1 MISDRTTSHH
11 PLYVSQGNKKVPM
24 TSSRKNNA
32 SSPPPRNPIINYEEL
47 HADVKQVSSSAFASS
62 NGHKHPSTNLVAQK
76 LDHGR
81 SHSERNNN
89 VRRSYSFGIPTG
101 SSSSNTINNNDFM
114 VTDLPPS
121 YEAAISQNNNNN
133 FMESKRKEYLIQ
145 KLNHL
150 KKQNSTSLE
159 HFQIVRDDVRQ
170 SKVVMEKQILQAYG
184 AMKLKLESLLQESL
198 NSLADMEA
206 EMTEPLDVKIEQLK
220 RNMRA
225 IDMTENTLARQPF
238 SETVKE
244 KVDACLKANVPPF
257 TSDIDIYKLTD
268 INNYPMI
275 RVSHSFLGA
284 DASKKSPIPTS
295 SRLSMDIDPSN
306 REKRNNLH
314 NDYDTYHNRVITDDC
329 KNDSLN
335 ISECTDYDYAPRTY
349 PERNNTNYMSSSKR
363 TIDTERVPKEHPLTP
378 SDSVIGSYQQLE
390 DLYSQTKNCAVFKGT
405 NF

>member
-1 MISDRTTSHH
+1 MISDRLSSHH
-11 PLYVSQGNKKVPM
+11 HYPQGNKKGS
-24 TSSRKNNA
+24 TSSSRKTT
-32 SSPPPRNPIINYEEL
+32 SSSPPRNPIINYEEL
-47 HADVKQVSSSAFASS
+47 HADIKPV
-62 NGHKHPSTNLVAQK
+62 STNYSSHAYKQSTISGGQK

-81 SHSERNNN
+81 PNSERNN
-89 VRRSYSFGIPTG
+89 RKSYTFSVSNG
-101 SSSSNTINNNDFM
+101 SSSNTNNDFM
-114 VTDLPPS
+114 VQDLPPS
-121 YEAAISQNNNNN
+121 YETAISQNNNNN

-145 KLNHL
+145 KLSHL

-159 HFQIVRDDVRQ
+159 HFQFVRDDVRQ
-170 SKVVMEKQILQAYG
+170 SKEVMEKQILQAYG

-198 NSLADMEA
+198 NCLADMEA
-206 EMTEPLDVKIEQLK
+206 EMTEPLDMKIEQLK
-220 RNMRA
+220 RNMRT

-238 SETVKE
+238 SESVRE
-244 KVDACLKANVPPF
+244 KVDACLKTNVPPF

-275 RVSHSFLGA
+275 RVSNSFLGA

-295 SRLSMDIDPSN
+295 RISMDIDPSN
-306 REKRNNLH
+306 REKRNNTLH
-314 NDYDTYHNRVITDDC
+314 GEYNTFHPNNHRVMDDC

-335 ISECTDYDYAPRTY
+335 ISECTDYDYAPRSY
-349 PERNNTNYMSSSKR
+349 PERSTNYPSSTSAKR
-363 TIDTERVPKEHPLTP
+363 TIQDTDIRAQKDHPFTP